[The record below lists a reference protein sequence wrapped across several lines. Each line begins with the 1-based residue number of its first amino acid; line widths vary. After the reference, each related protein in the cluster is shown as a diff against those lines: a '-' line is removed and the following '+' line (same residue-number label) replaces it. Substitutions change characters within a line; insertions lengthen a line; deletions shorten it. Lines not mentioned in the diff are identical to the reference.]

1 VAQSSL
7 LFVGE
12 NGIGRMTPL
21 AGIRVIEACQRLIG
35 PLAGWHLAKMGA
47 DVVKVE
53 SPNGDIARTWPS
65 GAVFDLLNAGKR
77 CVALDFS
84 NDNERMAFASI
95 CAGADIVLADSSWSE
110 AVALEGS
117 RRADA
122 RTRSIVVVDEGSVPG
137 GYRSSETLAQAA
149 MALTSYIGLQG
160 QRPTRLGADVGSES
174 AAAAATQVALAGLV
188 RNDEGPLVGRVSVDR
203 ALSTLKTIHWAAR
216 SDPDRWAGYH
226 VTAITRQ
233 PDRGYRVRDG
243 WITLDFPP
251 TEGAGW
257 RSFCEEIGLGEFVKQ
272 VGDDWFSTMGMED
285 AIDKARPN
293 YERALAKYT
302 VEEAIAIIRKHQG
315 WSVPFQNV
323 SQMLQHP
330 QSQLYASAVLVGEHI
345 NTRLPWRVNN
355 QPQGT
360 SSVSTAPAI
369 GTHNFEV
376 LGTCIGVS

>member
-1 VAQSSL
+1 
-7 LFVGE
+7 
-12 NGIGRMTPL
+12 MTTWRPL
-21 AGIRVIEACQRLIG
+21 AGMQVIEACQRLVG

-53 SPNGDIARTWPS
+53 PPNGDVARTWPD
-65 GAVFDLLNAGKR
+65 GAVFDVLNAGKR
-77 CVALDFS
+77 CIALDFS
-84 NDNERMAFASI
+84 KENEFTACASI

-110 AVALEGS
+110 TAALEGS

-122 RTRSIVVVDEGSVPG
+122 RTRSIVIVDEGSVPG
-137 GYRSSETLAQAA
+137 GYGSSETLAQAA
-149 MALTSYIGLQG
+149 MALTPYIGVQG
-160 QRPTRLGADVGSES
+160 QRPTRLGADVASES
-174 AAAAATQVALAGLV
+174 AAAAATQVALAGLL
-188 RNDEGPLVGRVSVDR
+188 RNGEGPLVGRVSVDR

-257 RSFCEEIGLGEFVKQ
+257 RSFCEEIGLGEFMKQ
-272 VGDDWFSTMGMED
+272 VGEDWFSTMGMED
-285 AIDKARPN
+285 AIDKARSH
-293 YERALAKYT
+293 YEQALAKYT
-302 VEEAIAIIRKHQG
+302 VEQAVAIIRKHRG

-323 SQMLQHP
+323 SEMLQHP
-330 QSQLYASAVLVGEHI
+330 QSQLYASVMPAGDHI
-345 NTRLPWRVNN
+345 NTRLPWRVDN

-360 SSVSTAPAI
+360 SPVSGAPAI
-369 GTHNFEV
+369 GAYNSEV
-376 LGTCIGVS
+376 LGKMSV